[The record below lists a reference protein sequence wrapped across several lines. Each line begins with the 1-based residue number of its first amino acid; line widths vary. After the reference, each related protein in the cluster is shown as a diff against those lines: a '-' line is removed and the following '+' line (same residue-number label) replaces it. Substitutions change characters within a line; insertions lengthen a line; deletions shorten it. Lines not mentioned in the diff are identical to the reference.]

1 MKPDIVFCH
10 GPFLSGMSVVQRLF
24 YLAPTLSHTLNP
36 NHLILSTNI
45 GDYSVGETLLKES
58 ASIIALCNPP
68 APANDSET
76 AHPENKP
83 DFLENAHAR
92 LKHISVP
99 SLSNIFARSRT
110 PSPEPALTPLPP
122 PPVPRRMVILVVA
135 LKPHRKVWTLSARPG
150 ESVLNYV
157 LLNGCPAIVVPVKP
171 GAPLVAWDCLTLEQ
185 LWEVDLPPPPTNS
198 DTNDGKDVRSASG
211 RYEGICDVVFEY
223 MDLCIDWARVITQD
237 NGQSVQGAPEK
248 IPGVDTQLQVPVTT
262 NQDKA
267 TGIATG
273 NSDAHAAREA
283 VKDAMHLLV
292 AAAIRSKSSK
302 EARKEIDAD
311 RSGIA
316 MWRIP

>member
-1 MKPDIVFCH
+1 LVF
-10 GPFLSGMSVVQRLF
+10 
-24 YLAPTLSHTLNP
+24 
-36 NHLILSTNI
+36 STHI

-58 ASIIALCNPP
+58 ASVIALCNPP
-68 APANDSET
+68 APAYDSEP
-76 AHPENKP
+76 AHAESKP

-110 PSPEPALTPLPP
+110 PSPEPYLTPLPP
-122 PPVPRRMVILVVA
+122 PPVPRRMVILVIG

-150 ESVLNYV
+150 ESVLNYM
-157 LLNGCPAIVVPVKP
+157 LLNGCPAVVVPVKP

-185 LWEVDLPPPPTNS
+185 LWEVDLPPPPTT
-198 DTNDGKDVRSASG
+198 DDDRNDGKDVRSASG
-211 RYEGICDVVFEY
+211 RYEGICDVLFEY
-223 MDLCIDWARVITQD
+223 LDLCIDWARVIIEG
-237 NGQSVQGAPEK
+237 NGQSEKEGPEK
-248 IPGVDTQLQVPVTT
+248 VSGMDTQLTVPAMT
-262 NQDKA
+262 NQEIDKEVAGTA
-267 TGIATG
+267 TS
-273 NSDAHAAREA
+273 NRDADAVREA
-283 VKDAMHLLV
+283 VKDAVHLLV